1 MKKTGDILIKVER
14 DRYLRKL
21 AEKENIL
28 SENKEILDFGCGQGF
43 VMDLFN
49 KWGVVLTF

>member
-1 MKKTGDILIKVER
+1 MVKVKKIGDMLINVER
-14 DRYLRKL
+14 DKYLRKL

-28 SENKEILDFGCGQGF
+28 SENKEILDFGCGEGF

-49 KWGVVLTF
+49 